1 MNQGD
6 SDRYQV
12 VISKL
17 PVTCLTEEE
26 FRMAPGVLL
35 GDAWQ
40 IAERFPRNKYPT
52 LVSGVLVESPRGES
66 SHYLSLLKW
75 DPTNECWKPAEKDP
89 RSF

>member
-6 SDRYQV
+6 RYQV
-12 VISKL
+12 LISKL
-17 PVTCLTEEE
+17 PVPLLTEAQL
-26 FRMAPGVLL
+26 RMAPGVYL

-40 IAERFPRNKYPT
+40 IAKRFPRNEYPT
-52 LVSGVLVESPRGES
+52 LVSGVLVESRNGEN

-89 RSF
+89 RSC